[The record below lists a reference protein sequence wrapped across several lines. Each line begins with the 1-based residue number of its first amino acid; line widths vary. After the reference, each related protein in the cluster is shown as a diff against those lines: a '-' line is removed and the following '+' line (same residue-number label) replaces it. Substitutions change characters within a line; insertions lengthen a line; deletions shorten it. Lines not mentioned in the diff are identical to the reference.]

1 MAEYKQYTFSDSGT
15 EITFMENFINTL
27 LSLDD
32 SFSLENEAGD
42 TITVASEFEDR
53 TSAKTATF
61 FINLGNGTRFK
72 LQRNG
77 SNNQRGK
84 FYTASFSGG
93 GYSTTARLDF
103 DTTSWGLDIDTQYV
117 RPLFI
122 AYLKSDTM
130 LILWLGG
137 CGIQSLSASPMV
149 LSKICDGSNYYT
161 GWTNS
166 ANMMSS
172 TFINGN
178 VSCTYVNMLPYAQQ
192 AGHIDYTES
201 TSFVSG
207 GAKQFICTDILSC
220 STIPQWSNISL
231 PNGKNYMAV
240 AANAMVEVDPE
251 E

>member
-42 TITVASEFEDR
+42 PITVASEFEDR

-61 FINLGNGTRFK
+61 YINLGNGTRFK
-72 LQRNG
+72 LTRNK
-77 SNNQRGK
+77 SNNQNGQ
-84 FYTASFSGG
+84 FYGASFSGE
-93 GYSTTARLDF
+93 GYVTSARLDF
-103 DTTSWGLDIDTQYV
+103 DTTSWGLAIGTQYV

-137 CGIQSLSASPMV
+137 FSSQSPSAATMV
-149 LSKICDGSNYYT
+149 LSKIYDGSNYYT
-161 GWTNS
+161 GWAAS
-166 ANMMSS
+166 ANMMSG

-192 AGHIDYTES
+192 AGHIDYTNG
-201 TSFVSG
+201 TTFVSG
-207 GAKQFICTDILSC
+207 GAKQFTCTDILAC

-231 PNGKNYMAV
+231 PNGKNYMAI
-240 AANAMVEVDPE
+240 AANAMVEIDPST
-251 E
+251 